1 MRNKITAI
9 LASLFLVL
17 SFTSLKA
24 EVNFGVS
31 IIAGQA
37 WTSGHELENGS
48 TSDKNTK
55 EIEEQFVGGSLFMEF
70 VNDNG
75 VAIGI
80 DYVPVDVELGD
91 GKRTDTSTGTGSVG
105 GTRTASANLE
115 DLVTLYASF
124 PLTVGTD
131 LYGKVGYHMV
141 DVTTSETLPNA
152 SYGDDEITGI
162 QIAVG
167 KAYGNVKAEI
177 FYSDFDDVSLTAT
190 GGSGSH
196 KIEADADAL
205 GLKLSFSF

>member
-1 MRNKITAI
+1 
-9 LASLFLVL
+9 
-17 SFTSLKA
+17 
-24 EVNFGVS
+24 
-31 IIAGQA
+31 
-37 WTSGHELENGS
+37 
-48 TSDKNTK
+48 
-55 EIEEQFVGGSLFMEF
+55 MEF

-124 PLTVGTD
+124 PLTVGD